1 MPSLPNHGAA
11 LHSCSCPSR
20 EDAESSA
27 DSSSSKAV
35 ADREYFFDFK
45 LEDKPELEAVNAF
58 ATCLAGFAVGFAVAC
73 CLVSEFFFFGGRL
86 QWFRCLTGM
95 VDLSSEVFYELTRT
109 SAGFQPG
116 AASPM
121 RVRPS
126 RRLCVLCKQAKRLS
140 RNYFYAPW

>member
-58 ATCLAGFAVGFAVAC
+58 ATCL
-73 CLVSEFFFFGGRL
+73 
-86 QWFRCLTGM
+86 TGM

-121 RVRPS
+121 RVSLPDPQVMPNQKRAKRSAAEKFKTDPLEQS
-126 RRLCVLCKQAKRLS
+126 RRLPTGKKRTKSL
-140 RNYFYAPW
+140 